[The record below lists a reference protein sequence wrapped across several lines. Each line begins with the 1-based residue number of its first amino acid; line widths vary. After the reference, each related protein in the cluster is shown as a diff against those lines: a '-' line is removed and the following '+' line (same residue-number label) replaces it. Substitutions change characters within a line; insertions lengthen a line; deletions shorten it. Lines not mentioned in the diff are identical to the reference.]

1 MTKQM
6 TKTQQALL
14 ILLDAGCDHK
24 EIARLFGITEAQ
36 LQELCPNGVENED
49 REFTA
54 KRDERQSKVSIV
66 TDVNPF
72 RPDRCVLPFKFNGS
86 RRDKFAKGK
95 GRVMTYPKCTSR
107 RANADTRQSCLTR
120 MQLVQKAFRLT

>member
-24 EIARLFGITEAQ
+24 EIARLFGITDAQ

-95 GRVMTYPKCTSR
+95 RPCNDLSQVYEPPRQRRHVTVLFDKDAVGPKS
-107 RANADTRQSCLTR
+107 
-120 MQLVQKAFRLT
+120 F